1 VQIGLIHCA
10 VVPQR
15 LLSSPGKTVSNSFMG
30 LLKRSFHKSY
40 VSLEGKT
47 VVITGANTGIGYETA
62 KGLLQKGETE

>member
-1 VQIGLIHCA
+1 
-10 VVPQR
+10 
-15 LLSSPGKTVSNSFMG
+15 MG

-62 KGLLQKGETE
+62 RGLLQKGEKQKYAHGKILISHIFDRL

>member
-1 VQIGLIHCA
+1 
-10 VVPQR
+10 
-15 LLSSPGKTVSNSFMG
+15 MG

-62 KGLLQKGETE
+62 KELLQIGEKQKIYPRGKIIICHIFDRL

>member
-1 VQIGLIHCA
+1 MLSNFGACIH
-10 VVPQR
+10 
-15 LLSSPGKTVSNSFMG
+15 LKKTVLNSFMG

-62 KGLLQKGETE
+62 RGLLQKGMRQKLKSALN

>member
-1 VQIGLIHCA
+1 
-10 VVPQR
+10 
-15 LLSSPGKTVSNSFMG
+15 MG

-62 KGLLQKGETE
+62 KGLLQKGEKQKIYPRGKILISHIFDRL